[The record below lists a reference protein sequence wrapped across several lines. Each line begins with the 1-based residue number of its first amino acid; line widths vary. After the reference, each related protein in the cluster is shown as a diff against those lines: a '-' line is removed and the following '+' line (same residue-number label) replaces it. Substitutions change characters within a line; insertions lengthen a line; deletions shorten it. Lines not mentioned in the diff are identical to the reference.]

1 LEVKGTGRALS
12 HGAISI
18 LNAFPTGKG
27 GALGVDLWTR
37 AKVSLQEGPGEISGF
52 VSSDPQESNGL
63 AVIVAQKTLEHYGYE
78 RKLHGE
84 VITSSNIPAAVGL
97 KSSSAA
103 ANAIALATAAA
114 IDEEPDDDTL
124 LAIGVE
130 ASIEAG
136 VSLTGAYD
144 DSFASYHGGGVLT
157 DNDHRKVEKILRIPR
172 EIMILILVPPRKTR
186 TGQLDRAR
194 FSPIQRIS
202 ELAYGEASNGHVW
215 DALTLNG
222 LAISSVL
229 GEDPR
234 PALSAIEAGALG
246 AGLSGKGPAVAAVV
260 SENRSNA
267 VRQALEKF
275 DGRIIETNPNFTK
288 AMIET

>member
-1 LEVKGTGRALS
+1 MKGTGQALS

-37 AKVSLQEGPGEISGF
+37 AKVSLREGPGPISGF
-52 VSSDPQESNGL
+52 VSSDPEESTRL
-63 AVIVAQKTLEHYGYE
+63 AVTVVKKTLEHYGYE
-78 RKLHGE
+78 RKLQGE
-84 VITSSNIPAAVGL
+84 VITSSNIPVAVGL

-103 ANAIALATAAA
+103 ANAVALATASA
-114 IDEEPDDDTL
+114 IDEKLDDDTL
-124 LAIGVE
+124 VGIGVD
-130 ASIEAG
+130 ASIESG

-157 DNDHRKVEKILRIPR
+157 DNDRRKVEKILKIPPNLKVL
-172 EIMILILVPPRKTR
+172 MLVPPRKTR
-186 TGQLDRAR
+186 TGQLDRTR
-194 FSPIQRIS
+194 FVPIRRIS
-202 ELAYGEASNGHVW
+202 ELAYNEANNGHVW

-222 LAISSVL
+222 LAIASIL

-246 AGLSGKGPAVAAVV
+246 AGLSGKGPSVAAIVD
-260 SENRSNA
+260 ENSLKP
-267 VRQALEKF
+267 VRKVLSKF
-275 DGRIIETNPNFTK
+275 DGRIIEANPNLSK
-288 AMIET
+288 ASIET

>member
-1 LEVKGTGRALS
+1 MKGTGQALS

-18 LNAFPTGKG
+18 LTAFSTGKG

-37 AKVSLQEGPGEISGF
+37 AKVSLREGPGQISGL
-52 VSSDPQESNGL
+52 VSSDPSESNKL
-63 AVIVAQKTLEHYGYE
+63 SVTVVQKTLEHLGYG
-78 RKLHGE
+78 RKLQGE
-84 VITSSNIPAAVGL
+84 VITSSSIPASVGL

-103 ANAIALATAAA
+103 ANAVALATVAAL
-114 IDEEPDDDTL
+114 DEELEDDIL

-130 ASIEAG
+130 ASIESG

-157 DNDHRKVEKILRIPR
+157 DNARRKVEKILKVPR
-172 EIMILILVPPRKTR
+172 DIRILILVPPRKTL
-186 TGQLDRAR
+186 TGQLDRTR
-194 FSPIQRIS
+194 FAPIRRIS

-222 LAISSVL
+222 LAMSSVL

-234 PALSAIEAGALG
+234 PALSAIEAGAFG
-246 AGLSGKGPAVAAVV
+246 AGLSGKGPAVTAIVD
-260 SENRSNA
+260 ENSLEP

-275 DGRIIETNPNFTK
+275 EGRIIEANPNFTT
-288 AMIET
+288 AIIES

>member
-1 LEVKGTGRALS
+1 VKGTGQALA

-37 AKVSLQEGPGEISGF
+37 AKVSLREGPGPISGF
-52 VSSDPQESNGL
+52 VSSEPAESNRL
-63 AVIVAQKTLEHYGYE
+63 AITVVQKTLEHYGYE
-78 RKLHGE
+78 RNLQGE
-84 VITSSNIPAAVGL
+84 VITSSNIPVAVGL

-103 ANAIALATAAA
+103 ANAVALATASA
-114 IDEEPDDDTL
+114 IDEKLDDDTL
-124 LAIGVE
+124 VGIGVD
-130 ASIEAG
+130 ASIESG

-157 DNDHRKVEKILRIPR
+157 DNDHRKVEKILKIPR
-172 EIMILILVPPRKTR
+172 DLKVLMLVPPRKIR
-186 TGQLDRAR
+186 TGQLAR
-194 FSPIQRIS
+194 LKFAPIKRIS
-202 ELAYGEASNGHVW
+202 ELAYNEANNGHIW

-222 LAISSVL
+222 LAVASIL

-246 AGLSGKGPAVAAVV
+246 AGLSGKGPSVAAVV
-260 SENRSNA
+260 DEKTLKP
-267 VRQALEKF
+267 VRQAFAKF
-275 DGRIIETNPNFTK
+275 DGRIIEANLNFSK
-288 AMIET
+288 ALIET

>member
-1 LEVKGTGRALS
+1 VKGTGQALS
-12 HGAISI
+12 HGAITI

-27 GALGVDLWTR
+27 GALGIDLWTR
-37 AKVSLQEGPGEISGF
+37 AKLSLREGPGQISGF
-52 VSSDPQESNGL
+52 ISSDPQEPDGL
-63 AVIVAQKTLEHYGYE
+63 AVTVVQKTLKRYGYE

-84 VITSSNIPAAVGL
+84 VITWSNIPASVGL

-103 ANAIALATAAA
+103 ANAVALAAASA

-124 LAIGVE
+124 VEIGVE

-157 DNDHRKVEKILRIPR
+157 DNDHGKVEKILEIPQDIR
-172 EIMILILVPPRKTR
+172 ILILVPPRKTR
-186 TGQLDRAR
+186 TGQLDRTR
-194 FSPIQRIS
+194 FAPIQRIS
-202 ELAYGEASNGHVW
+202 ELAYGEASNGHIW

-222 LAISSVL
+222 LALSFVL

-234 PALSAIEAGALG
+234 PALSAIEAGAFG
-246 AGLSGKGPAVAAVV
+246 AGLSGKGPAVAAIVDTNG
-260 SENRSNA
+260 SKA
-267 VRQALEKF
+267 VRGAFEKF
-275 DGRIIETNPNFTK
+275 DGRIIEASPNFTK
-288 AMIET
+288 AMIEI

>member
-1 LEVKGTGRALS
+1 MKGTGQALS

-37 AKVSLQEGPGEISGF
+37 AKVSLREGPGTISGF
-52 VSSDPQESNGL
+52 VSSDPEESSRL
-63 AVIVAQKTLEHYGYE
+63 AVTVVQKTLEHYRYE

-84 VITSSNIPAAVGL
+84 VITSSNIPVAVGL

-103 ANAIALATAAA
+103 ANAVALATASA
-114 IDEEPDDDTL
+114 IDERIDDDTL
-124 LAIGVE
+124 VGIGVD
-130 ASIEAG
+130 ASIESG

-144 DSFASYHGGGVLT
+144 DSLASYHGGAILT
-157 DNDHRKVEKILRIPR
+157 DNDQRKVEKILKIPQDLKV
-172 EIMILILVPPRKTR
+172 LIFVPPRKIR
-186 TGQLDRAR
+186 TGQLDRTR
-194 FSPIQRIS
+194 FVPIRRIS

-222 LAISSVL
+222 LAIASII

-246 AGLSGKGPAVAAVV
+246 AGLSGKGPSVAAIVDQD
-260 SENRSNA
+260 NLKP
-267 VRQALEKF
+267 VRQVLAKF
-275 DGRIIETNPNFTK
+275 DGRIIEANPNFSK
-288 AMIET
+288 ASIET